1 MSKVNKTVQY
11 VLTNADAT
19 VTGLAASS
27 TVTRYLRAVHA
38 VNATAS
44 PATINFGVG
53 ATLTGPTGADIW
65 NETIAANSR
74 MTNPLHFGGAGKRV
88 DNTNVR
94 AFSNTGTAINITV
107 NYDEVDNQ

>member
-1 MSKVNKTVQY
+1 MPKTNKTVQY

-19 VTGLAASS
+19 VTGLAASA
-27 TVTRYLRAVHA
+27 TITRYIRAVHA

-44 PATINFGVG
+44 PATINFGIG
-53 ATLTGPTGADIW
+53 ATLTGPAGADIW
-65 NETIAANSR
+65 GETIAANSR

-94 AFSNTGTAINITV
+94 AFSNTNTAVNVTI
-107 NYDEVDNQ
+107 NYDEVDKE